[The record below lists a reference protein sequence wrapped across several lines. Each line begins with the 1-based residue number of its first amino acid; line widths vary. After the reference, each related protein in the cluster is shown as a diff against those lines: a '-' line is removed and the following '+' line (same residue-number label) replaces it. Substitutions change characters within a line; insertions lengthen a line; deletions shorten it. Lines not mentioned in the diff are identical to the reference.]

1 MKGLGLNIEDCTEA
15 VIKIT
20 PEMVTAKCT
29 YLVKDVKDEYLI
41 ENDAIVTEIK
51 EFRVSDAKESL

>member
-1 MKGLGLNIEDCTEA
+1 MKGLGLNVEDCTEA

-20 PEMVTAKCT
+20 PKMVTAKCT

-51 EFRVSDAKESL
+51 ELRVSDAKESL